1 MSFGFETA
9 DAINLSDAYQADFN
23 KENLNIKQKK
33 IFGDSKAVL
42 SQKFKKKSIS
52 LHGILILIYLF
63 NPENTLKNN
72 YWYQLN
78 EELSTFNLQLANR
91 SYNNSPMN
99 EVTAPALNRN
109 LYLALRSPKR
119 TPPKDNDTMI
129 PTPFSDRKII

>member
-72 YWYQLN
+72 Y
-78 EELSTFNLQLANR
+78 
-91 SYNNSPMN
+91 
-99 EVTAPALNRN
+99 
-109 LYLALRSPKR
+109 
-119 TPPKDNDTMI
+119 
-129 PTPFSDRKII
+129 